1 MKSYHEI
8 IKKRER
14 ERKCAKLGEM
24 KKKQKNMHIFNLMQE
39 IIISTPNH
47 CIKLQLE
54 LKLWFFRNHFQ

>member
-24 KKKQKNMHIFNLMQE
+24 KKKTKKHAHI
-39 IIISTPNH
+39 
-47 CIKLQLE
+47 
-54 LKLWFFRNHFQ
+54 